1 VAAHSIIRRD
11 EHHRSGAVGHQR
23 QGRRTPDIRSPGSQ
37 VHENLHVYC
46 NGWIGDEYAPAG
58 NAYLAS
64 PEEYADR
71 AAEVVGMGYD
81 ALKFDPFRAPRG
93 SGWGPRERLME
104 PARGELAYQRVR
116 AVREA
121 VGPDIEVL
129 VEVHGYLSVMDAI
142 AWGRRI
148 VPLRPFF
155 YEEPVDAMNVDA
167 MRRVAE
173 NVPIPPAAGER
184 IYTRYGF
191 REYIEKQVLDV
202 LQPDIGLAGGIT
214 ELKKIAAYAETYD
227 LFMQPH
233 NCHGPIATAAA
244 VQVDAC
250 IPNFIIQET
259 IPLRSPSAYELVNE
273 PLEPLIRDSG
283 MPIPT
288 TPGIGVTLNE
298 AYVARCPVVHLSLQP
313 TDKMRLTHPGCG
325 LEYTS
330 HGKPDIKENV
340 RCT

>member
-1 VAAHSIIRRD
+1 
-11 EHHRSGAVGHQR
+11 
-23 QGRRTPDIRSPGSQ
+23 
-37 VHENLHVYC
+37 
-46 NGWIGDEYAPAG
+46 
-58 NAYLAS
+58 
-64 PEEYADR
+64 
-71 AAEVVGMGYD
+71 
-81 ALKFDPFRAPRG
+81 
-93 SGWGPRERLME
+93 
-104 PARGELAYQRVR
+104 
-116 AVREA
+116 
-121 VGPDIEVL
+121 
-129 VEVHGYLSVMDAI
+129 
-142 AWGRRI
+142 
-148 VPLRPFF
+148 
-155 YEEPVDAMNVDA
+155 MNVDA

-173 NVPIPPAAGER
+173 NVPIPLAAGER
-184 IYTRYGF
+184 IYTCYGF

-214 ELKKIAAYAETYD
+214 ELRKIAAYAETYD

-313 TDKMRLTHPGCG
+313 TDKMRLTHEGCG